1 LPPLEAHINLPA
13 QEWENMVVMETAH
26 ESKFF
31 DGEKYT
37 EIYLPLRIKGKWI
50 MLVADP
56 QVRKTWRIM
65 FDEWELKDP
74 LLENS
79 LEAVAKGLKRL
90 IIDLRLK
97 LVDDNWLGER
107 KEAMWPFPR
116 DTKDEKKIHTIKF
129 YNTTQNVAGVG
140 PLDRMT
146 SMLSH
151 LISSKERCVTTLR
164 QMMKR
169 HRKDDEVIERL
180 QIVQAMFLTEQLGCP
195 LVMTGPHMMT

>member
-1 LPPLEAHINLPA
+1 
-13 QEWENMVVMETAH
+13 
-26 ESKFF
+26 
-31 DGEKYT
+31 
-37 EIYLPLRIKGKWI
+37 

-107 KEAMWPFPR
+107 KDAMWPFPR
-116 DTKDEKKIHTIKF
+116 ETK
-129 YNTTQNVAGVG
+129 N
-140 PLDRMT
+140 
-146 SMLSH
+146 
-151 LISSKERCVTTLR
+151 
-164 QMMKR
+164 
-169 HRKDDEVIERL
+169 
-180 QIVQAMFLTEQLGCP
+180 
-195 LVMTGPHMMT
+195 

>member
-65 FDEWELKDP
+65 FDEWELNRP
-74 LLENS
+74 TIGELSRGN
-79 LEAVAKGLKRL
+79 GGKRSQ
-90 IIDLRLK
+90 
-97 LVDDNWLGER
+97 
-107 KEAMWPFPR
+107 
-116 DTKDEKKIHTIKF
+116 KINNRSET
-129 YNTTQNVAGVG
+129 
-140 PLDRMT
+140 
-146 SMLSH
+146 
-151 LISSKERCVTTLR
+151 
-164 QMMKR
+164 
-169 HRKDDEVIERL
+169 
-180 QIVQAMFLTEQLGCP
+180 
-195 LVMTGPHMMT
+195 